1 MGYVNYQLD
10 HVPVCKFIHSQF
22 NYNAFFSGLI
32 QNLSMY
38 SNLLLMNFV
47 FVIVQIVLSYQ
58 TYVLF
63 KINV

>member
-1 MGYVNYQLD
+1 
-10 HVPVCKFIHSQF
+10 
-22 NYNAFFSGLI
+22 LI